1 MSRAIQT
8 VQEQQNL
15 SEEVI
20 ETIRN
25 AQEVTQKF
33 AGEVHGALND
43 EVYSLAN
50 LLHEARMKAENISK
64 KLA

>member
-1 MSRAIQT
+1 MSRATQT

-20 ETIRN
+20 STIRN

-33 AGEVHGALND
+33 AGEVHGELNE